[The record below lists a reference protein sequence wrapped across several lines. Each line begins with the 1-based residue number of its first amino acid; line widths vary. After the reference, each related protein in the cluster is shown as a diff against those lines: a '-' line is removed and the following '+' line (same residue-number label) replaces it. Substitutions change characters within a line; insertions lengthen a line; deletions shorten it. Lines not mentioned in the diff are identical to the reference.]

1 MKTIYDSQSRED
13 LDRVLAQSTESIWAN
28 WYDLNVYLIFC
39 QDSEFN
45 VLIYYLDTNDFRRY
59 GYDTFEAMLRDVM
72 NIEIVMT
79 DTLLRNHKLL
89 GDRTIM
95 RCSVCDGGGG
105 FSLHSKNTYRGAL
118 ESTREDE
125 AESNKI
131 FFEKIYEYLLEY
143 QKKVF
148 RNITEVI

>member
-1 MKTIYDSQSRED
+1 
-13 LDRVLAQSTESIWAN
+13 
-28 WYDLNVYLIFC
+28 
-39 QDSEFN
+39 
-45 VLIYYLDTNDFRRY
+45 
-59 GYDTFEAMLRDVM
+59 
-72 NIEIVMT
+72 
-79 DTLLRNHKLL
+79 
-89 GDRTIM
+89 M
-95 RCSVCDGGGG
+95 RCSYCDGG